1 VKVKKRGLVIA
12 LVLIG
17 VAVAAIFVL
26 KDGGDPVLPADAA
39 ETDLPKI
46 VDYGSKMCIPCQEM
60 AVTLDEVK
68 REYKDRVIVEIVD
81 VYENY
86 DLAEAAG
93 VTTIPTQIF
102 YDAAGKEVYRHVGLM
117 TKEEIVAQLEL
128 MGVD

>member
-1 VKVKKRGLVIA
+1 MKTKTRGLLIA

-17 VAVAAIFVL
+17 VAVAAIFIL
-26 KDGGDPVLPADAA
+26 KDGGDPVRPVEAA

-68 REYKDRVIVEIVD
+68 REYTDRVIVEIVD

-102 YDAAGKEVYRHVGLM
+102 YDAAGKEVYRHVGVM
-117 TKEEIVAQLEL
+117 TKEEIVAQFKL

>member
-1 VKVKKRGLVIA
+1 VNVKKRGLVIA

-128 MGVD
+128 MGID

>member
-1 VKVKKRGLVIA
+1 MKAKKRGLVIA

-60 AVTLDEVK
+60 AATLEEVK

-93 VTTIPTQIF
+93 VTVIPTQIF
-102 YDAAGKEVYRHVGLM
+102 FDAAGKEVYRHVGLM

>member
-1 VKVKKRGLVIA
+1 VNVKKRGLVIA

-102 YDAAGKEVYRHVGLM
+102 YDAAGKEVYRHVGVM

-128 MGVD
+128 MGID

>member
-102 YDAAGKEVYRHVGLM
+102 YDAAGKEVYRHVGVM

-128 MGVD
+128 MGID

>member
-1 VKVKKRGLVIA
+1 VNVKKRGLVIA

>member
-1 VKVKKRGLVIA
+1 MKKKTRGLLIA

-17 VAVAAIFVL
+17 VAVAAIFLL

-46 VDYGSKMCIPCQEM
+46 VDYGSKMCIPCREM

-68 REYKDRVIVEIVD
+68 REYTDRVIVEIVD

-93 VTTIPTQIF
+93 VTMIPTQIF
-102 YDAAGKEVYRHVGLM
+102 FDAAGKEVYRHVGVM
-117 TKEEIVAQLEL
+117 TKDEIVARLEL